1 MKAGRLSIPND
12 NNKANVMPRIELCKF
27 FHKIRVEAIFVG
39 LVLGYS
45 GKFMLSRVKTIK
57 NYLDNGFRE

>member
-39 LVLGYS
+39 LVLGWWVGVGRNY
-45 GKFMLSRVKTIK
+45 MLMHA
-57 NYLDNGFRE
+57 F